1 MSQDA
6 YEFIRSQLGTTVP
19 FAAHAGVEVLSVGDG
34 VASAQLAQTEFSV
47 NHIGSQH
54 AGALFTLAEAAS
66 GAAMIG
72 ALVDRVLDVRPLV
85 RSAQIDY
92 RRVARG
98 TIPARATTS
107 VAGAEIRAALDRDG
121 RTDSVVEVTLSDSGA
136 TDVATV
142 TVEWAISQRTAPAT
156 PAVA

>member
-19 FAAHAGVEVLSVGDG
+19 FASHTGVAVLSVGDG
-34 VASAQLAQTEFSV
+34 VATAELEQSPVTI

-85 RSAQIDY
+85 RSARIDY
-92 RRVARG
+92 RKVARG
-98 TIPARATTS
+98 TITATATTT
-107 VAGAEIRAALDRDG
+107 VAGSDLRDALDEHG
-121 RTDSVVEVTLSDSGA
+121 RTDALVEVVLSDADGVE
-136 TDVATV
+136 VATV
-142 TVEWAISQRTAPAT
+142 SVDWAISQRRG
-156 PAVA
+156 